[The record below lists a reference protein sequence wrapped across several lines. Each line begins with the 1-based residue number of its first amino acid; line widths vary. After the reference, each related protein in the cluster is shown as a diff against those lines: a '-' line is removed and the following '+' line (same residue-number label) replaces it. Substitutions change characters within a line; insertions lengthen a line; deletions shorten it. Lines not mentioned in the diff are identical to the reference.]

1 MSSSA
6 TKMRSS
12 RNARNRED
20 PVQRLQR
27 FVICEISFEATFHRT
42 FAVLALNDRHRSK
55 TISVFFKLVKDIC
68 DLN

>member
-1 MSSSA
+1 MLSSA

-20 PVQRLQR
+20 PVKRLQR
-27 FVICEISFEATFHRT
+27 FVYCEISFEATFHRR
-42 FAVLALNDRHRSK
+42 FAVRALNIRHRSK
-55 TISVFFKLVKDIC
+55 TIVVFSRLEKDIC